1 MRSLARGLILV
12 LFAGCGGPTDDTG
25 PVTTDPVDTDTD
37 TTGVGGVEITALG
50 DPMWTV
56 EGVTIF
62 AASAEIASGECVLGT
77 DHQFAEGVF
86 GPGLPHDPPYGSEV
100 SDGAERCGFRIDDT
114 FAAEEYSGGLGVW
127 LGVVLVPKPGNVPGS
142 SPDFADGDVIYN
154 DRFPVTFDVDVRWNE
169 VIADSDH
176 DGDMPSP
183 SDFGFVVNGHSHA
196 VLMYRTFLERMPA
209 GAIPEG
215 DYTWNMQLRDA
226 TSIVEEAG
234 YNVVVPYRVEEP
246 LTGGSR

>member
-1 MRSLARGLILV
+1 MRPIVAGLV
-12 LFAGCGGPTDDTG
+12 LALVGGCGGGGDDTG
-25 PVTTDPVDTDTD
+25 PIQPGTVDTDTE
-37 TTGVGGVEITALG
+37 TTGVGEIEVTELG

-56 EGVTIF
+56 QDVTVF
-62 AASAEIASGECVLGT
+62 AAPAEVASGECVLGT
-77 DHQFAEGVF
+77 DHHFSMDVF
-86 GPGLPHDPPYGSEV
+86 GPGLPHLPPYGSEV

-127 LGVVLVPKPGNVPGS
+127 LGVVLVPKPGNVSGS
-142 SPDFADGDVIYN
+142 SPDFDDGDVIYN

-176 DGDMPSP
+176 DSFMPPP

-196 VLMYRTFLERMPA
+196 VLLFRTFLERMPA

-226 TSIVEEAG
+226 TSIVEESG
-234 YNVVVPYRVEEP
+234 YNVVAPYRVDEP
-246 LTGGSR
+246 MTGGRR